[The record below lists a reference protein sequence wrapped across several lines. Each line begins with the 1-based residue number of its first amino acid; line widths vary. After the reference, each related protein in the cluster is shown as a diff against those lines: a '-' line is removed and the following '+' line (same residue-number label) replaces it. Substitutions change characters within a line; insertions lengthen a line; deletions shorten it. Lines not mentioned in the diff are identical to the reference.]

1 MFIRRTQT
9 RSRISGEPYVT
20 YRLVQS
26 QRVGNAIKQSTV
38 LNLGTHF
45 DLPQEHWPAL
55 AQYIDELVRGQT
67 SILQTTLPERVQSFA
82 QRYAAQ
88 IIARTP
94 GAPTMGVAQPASTP
108 AVDPAVVAQP
118 ATPAAGHAA
127 SNPAAPPPSTPPS
140 TASDVARYQEV
151 DLDSLE
157 LVDPRSVGV
166 EHAALSV
173 MRQCGLQDKLSE
185 LGLNRPQIAAA
196 VGNIIARMARPGSE
210 LATHAWLKDTSALGE
225 LIDFDFEAM
234 DLNRLY
240 RASDALYKHREVLQ
254 EHLFGQARSMFG
266 LTQTIT
272 LYDLTNT
279 YFEGVAAGVSKAQRG
294 HSKECRSDC
303 PLVTLAMALDTS
315 GFVRRVQF
323 FAGNAGEP
331 ATLKDM
337 LAGLHAEP
345 GATVVMDAGIAA
357 QANLSWLRQ
366 QGYHYVVV
374 SKLRERQFDPAQAS
388 QVQSAGG
395 VTIKLQRVPNPKDQ
409 GEVLLYCHS
418 PAREEKDRAIDTAK
432 ASGLEAALAR
442 LQAGL
447 GQPQGQAQGKAQG
460 KAGGQQD
467 SKAKGK
473 ASTQDVATF
482 MQRLGRIKQR
492 LARAAQHYEITV
504 STDDE
509 GKRVTAITWVKRIK
523 PGTAAAHPGVY
534 CLRTTLLKHDDATL
548 WRTYIML
555 TELESV
561 FRSLKT
567 DLGLRPVFHRV
578 DRRVEGHLFISV
590 LAYHFVHTLR
600 MQLKAQGVN
609 DSWGT
614 LREVMATQRR
624 VTVTM
629 QRRDGRTVHV
639 RKATRPKPRHQTL
652 VTLLKLEPNPGR
664 THRVLI

>member
-20 YRLVQS
+20 YRLVHS

-45 DLPQEHWPAL
+45 DLPQAQWPAL
-55 AQYIDELVRGQT
+55 AQYIDELVRGQS
-67 SILQTTLPERVQSFA
+67 SILQTTLPEKVQVLA

-94 GAPTMGVAQPASTP
+94 AAPSVGTPQTAGTQAQAP
-108 AVDPAVVAQP
+108 AVTSV
-118 ATPAAGHAA
+118 PAAPAANPA
-127 SNPAAPPPSTPPS
+127 SNPAANPAPSLASTPPS
-140 TASDVARYQEV
+140 TASDVARYLEV

-166 EHAALSV
+166 EHAALAA

-196 VGNIIARMARPGSE
+196 LGNIIARMAQPGSE

-225 LIDFDFEAM
+225 LIDFDFQAM

-240 RASDALYKHREVLQ
+240 RASDALYKHRQVLQ

-266 LTQTIT
+266 LGQTIT

-323 FAGNAGEP
+323 FAGNASEP

-337 LAGLHAEP
+337 LTGLHAEP

-357 QANLSWLRQ
+357 QSNLTWLRQ

-388 QVQSAGG
+388 QVQSGGG

-418 PAREEKDRAIDTAK
+418 PSREEKDRAIDAAK

-447 GQPQGQAQGKAQG
+447 AKPQGKANSKANGQAHG
-460 KAGGQQD
+460 KAN
-467 SKAKGK
+467 
-473 ASTQDVATF
+473 TQDAATF

-492 LARAAQHYEITV
+492 FSRAAQHYEITV

-509 GKRVTAITWVKRIK
+509 GKRVTAITWVKNIK

-534 CLRTTLLKHDDATL
+534 CLRTTLLQQDDATL

-567 DLGLRPVFHRV
+567 DLGLRPVFHRI

-600 MQLKAQGVN
+600 MQLKAHGVN
-609 DSWGT
+609 DSWST
-614 LREVMATQRR
+614 LRQVLATQRR

-652 VTLLKLEPNPGR
+652 ATLLKLEPNPGR

>member
-9 RSRISGEPYVT
+9 RNRISGEPYVT
-20 YRLVQS
+20 YRLVHS
-26 QRVGNAIKQSTV
+26 ARVGRVIKQTTV
-38 LNLGTHF
+38 LNLGSHF
-45 DLPQEHWPAL
+45 DLPQAHWPAL
-55 AQYIDELVRGQT
+55 AQRIDELVSGQA
-67 SILQTTLPERVQSFA
+67 SMVEAALPEQVQAFA
-82 QRYAAQ
+82 QRFAAQ
-88 IIARTP
+88 IIARKP
-94 GAPTMGVAQPASTP
+94 AVPSLGAPAPVRAVAAGATSAAGPASS
-108 AVDPAVVAQP
+108 P
-118 ATPAAGHAA
+118 ATPT
-127 SNPAAPPPSTPPS
+127 SP
-140 TASDVARYQEV
+140 ASDVARYQEV

-166 EHAALSV
+166 EHAALEA
-173 MRQCGLQDKLSE
+173 MRQCGLEDKLSE

-196 VGNIIARMARPGSE
+196 LGNIVGRMAQPGSE
-210 LATHAWLKDTSALGE
+210 LATHAWLRDTSALGE
-225 LIDFDFEAM
+225 LIDHDFQAM

-240 RASDALYKHREVLQ
+240 RASDLLYKHRDALQ

-266 LTQTIT
+266 LGQTIT

-279 YFEGVAAGVSKAQRG
+279 YFEGVAAGVSKAKRG

-303 PLVTLAMALDTS
+303 PLVTLAMALDAS

-323 FAGNAGEP
+323 FAGNASEP
-331 ATLKDM
+331 ATLKGM
-337 LAGLHAEP
+337 LTGLDAAL

-357 QANLSWLRQ
+357 QANLSWLRE

-374 SKLRERQFDPAQAS
+374 SKLRQRQFDPAQATE
-388 QVQSAGG
+388 VQSAGD
-395 VTIKLQRVPNPKDQ
+395 VTIKLQRVQVDGDK

-432 ASGLEAALAR
+432 ASGLEAALIK

-447 GQPQGQAQGKAQG
+447 TKP
-460 KAGGQQD
+460 
-467 SKAKGK
+467 KGK
-473 ASTQDVATF
+473 TSTHDVATF
-482 MQRLGRIKQR
+482 MQRLGRAKQR
-492 LARAAQHYEITV
+492 FARAAQHYEITV
-504 STDDE
+504 ETDAE
-509 GKRVTAITWVKRIK
+509 GKLVTAITWVKNIL
-523 PGTAAAHPGVY
+523 PGSAAAHPGVY
-534 CLRTTLLKHDDATL
+534 CLRTTLVDQDDATL

-567 DLGLRPVFHRV
+567 DLGLRPVFHRI

-600 MQLKAQGVN
+600 LQLKAQGIN
-609 DSWGT
+609 DSWNT
-614 LREVMATQRR
+614 LRQAMAMQRR
-624 VTVTM
+624 VTVTL

-652 VTLLKLEPNPGR
+652 GSILKLDPNPGR
-664 THRVLI
+664 THRVLV